1 MESGSE
7 SSKNCIS
14 NISGSDIKMEIKEP
28 ELSNAIQGAS
38 HRIYNEMLKNTDNIS
53 ENETFVNNRKIEDV
67 KKMSASQLANGND
80 YTQKEVTPETIVE
93 IQISD
98 LSDCTSMP
106 DQIRNKQ
113 SRHLD
118 SYKLNEGNRLSQKN
132 AICYHD
138 LSEGEAVAN
147 KLNDYRLVKGMSKSV
162 GNNLDYSHQLPS
174 NEEDLASS
182 YSFENQSSRKEII
195 TRLSQPNNG
204 IYLIFVIKFRYLS
217 KVSPVR
223 KKLHLGCFV

>member
-7 SSKNCIS
+7 SKKNCVSDIS
-14 NISGSDIKMEIKEP
+14 SSDIKMEIKES

-38 HRIYNEMLKNTDNIS
+38 HRIYNEMLKSTDNIS
-53 ENETFVNNRKIEDV
+53 ENETFGKSRKIEDA

-80 YTQKEVTPETIVE
+80 YTRKEVIPETKVE

-106 DQIRNKQ
+106 DQTNYKQ
-113 SRHLD
+113 SRNLD
-118 SYKLNEGNRLSQKN
+118 SYKLNERNRLSQKN

-162 GNNLDYSHQLPS
+162 GNNLDCSHQFPS
-174 NEEDLASS
+174 NEAGSASS
-182 YSFENQSSRKEII
+182 YSFENQSSRKEAI

-204 IYLIFVIKFRYLS
+204 IYPIFVMKFSYLW

-223 KKLHLGCFV
+223 KKLLLGCIV